1 MAFAFDL
8 ISDLHVLP
16 EDDFSWE
23 GQATSLIA
31 IVAGDVSKDRAT
43 TVAVLKEIASKYRQV
58 FYLDGNTEHRYFLD
72 DIPAS
77 IEDLENDLNV
87 IENLVYLNNKVVISN
102 GIAILGTN
110 GWWDYEFDQTDDIE
124 QSFNFVTDTY
134 KITRD
139 AAYKLLSLAYQDAA
153 YLTRSIEKLQRHRD
167 VSRIIVVTHT
177 LPRASLVQHDP
188 TLQGTYKMGLMGNAG
203 MQSVL
208 DADTEKK
215 ITHWLF
221 GHYHGRVDQAID
233 GVRYINNPRG
243 RASDVLHDPYH
254 PLRISIQI

>member
-77 IEDLENDLNV
+77 IEDLENELNV
-87 IENLVYLNNKVVISN
+87 IENLIYLNNKVVISN

-110 GWWDYEFDQTDDIE
+110 GWWDYEFDQIDDIE
-124 QSFNFVTDTY
+124 QSLKNY
-134 KITRD
+134 KGTEMSVV
-139 AAYKLLSLAYQDAA
+139 SL
-153 YLTRSIEKLQRHRD
+153 
-167 VSRIIVVTHT
+167 
-177 LPRASLVQHDP
+177 
-188 TLQGTYKMGLMGNAG
+188 
-203 MQSVL
+203 
-208 DADTEKK
+208 
-215 ITHWLF
+215 
-221 GHYHGRVDQAID
+221 
-233 GVRYINNPRG
+233 
-243 RASDVLHDPYH
+243 
-254 PLRISIQI
+254 

>member
-23 GQATSLIA
+23 GKATSLIA
-31 IVAGDVSKDRAT
+31 VIAGDISKDRAT
-43 TVAVLKEIASKYRQV
+43 TVAVLQEIASKYRQV
-58 FYLDGNTEHRYFLD
+58 FYLDGNTEHRYFLED
-72 DIPAS
+72 VPAS
-77 IEDLENDLNV
+77 IEDLEKELNA

-102 GIAILGTN
+102 GIAIRGTN
-110 GWWDYEFDQTDDIE
+110 GWWDYEFDSADDVE
-124 QSFNFVTDTY
+124 QCFSFVVDTY

-139 AAYKLLSLAYQDAA
+139 AAYRLLSLAYQDAA

-177 LPRASLVQHDP
+177 VPKASLVQHDT

-203 MQSVL
+203 MQTVL
-208 DADTEKK
+208 SADTEKK

>member
-77 IEDLENDLNV
+77 IEDLENELNV
-87 IENLVYLNNKVVISN
+87 IENLVYLNNKQPS
-102 GIAILGTN
+102 
-110 GWWDYEFDQTDDIE
+110 
-124 QSFNFVTDTY
+124 
-134 KITRD
+134 
-139 AAYKLLSLAYQDAA
+139 LLK
-153 YLTRSIEKLQRHRD
+153 T
-167 VSRIIVVTHT
+167 
-177 LPRASLVQHDP
+177 
-188 TLQGTYKMGLMGNAG
+188 
-203 MQSVL
+203 
-208 DADTEKK
+208 
-215 ITHWLF
+215 
-221 GHYHGRVDQAID
+221 
-233 GVRYINNPRG
+233 
-243 RASDVLHDPYH
+243 
-254 PLRISIQI
+254 